1 MATVINILQ
10 SDMAGRRNTKII
22 QKKILVRR
30 GSWKIS
36 GNQGRQLFTRTRSF
50 VVSLS
55 ISTGPKPQLPMQKCI
70 FLRQGNFSLFA
81 KAFSIQKSRKNKS
94 QKPGINLS
102 ASQHEGYSHTYNTR
116 INTKSSTKDLSLP
129 PFNLMI
135 SWHQSLSI
143 VNQLMKSEQ
152 VYFFSRNSV
161 SGMQHCLV
169 SQDSDL
175 EAFSRNLTHGSF
187 GAMAFQPA
195 PFTNYANK
203 VFLSY

>member
-1 MATVINILQ
+1 MERQMQPLLENFAKPIEHLKRHWVGTLFYASVSATSSQEVFHRI
-10 SDMAGRRNTKII
+10 
-22 QKKILVRR
+22 
-30 GSWKIS
+30 
-36 GNQGRQLFTRTRSF
+36 TRTQ
-50 VVSLS
+50 
-55 ISTGPKPQLPMQKCI
+55 IS
-70 FLRQGNFSLFA
+70 N
-81 KAFSIQKSRKNKS
+81 SRKNKS
-94 QKPGINLS
+94 QNPGINLS
-102 ASQHEGYSHTYNTR
+102 ASQHKDYSHTYNTR

-143 VNQLMKSEQ
+143 GNQLMKSEQ

-187 GAMAFQPA
+187 AAMAFQPA
-195 PFTNYANK
+195 AFTNYANQ